1 MKRYLVIILA
11 TTAMT
16 ADLFSAEAGMP
27 QLDPKYWASQA
38 FWLVIIFASL
48 YLIISKIFLP
58 KIKNSINTRDS
69 KIKDDLDESKK
80 LNEISEKKQREYML
94 LIDDTKKEVQKI
106 ILENKNKLTIDISA
120 KKKLFEKEIDLE
132 IEKAQKEILNLKNN
146 SVLDIEKIS
155 KGIASK
161 IIEEISGDKLNE
173 SSIEATISDISKKDI
188 NKYL

>member
-120 KKKLFEKEIDLE
+120 KKK
-132 IEKAQKEILNLKNN
+132 
-146 SVLDIEKIS
+146 
-155 KGIASK
+155 
-161 IIEEISGDKLNE
+161 II
-173 SSIEATISDISKKDI
+173 
-188 NKYL
+188 

>member
-188 NKYL
+188 SKYL